1 MRCVVVI
8 PTYNERDNVLFLIK
22 QLVALPLDL
31 DLFFVDDASP
41 DGTGTLLDSLRTT
54 YPQLRVMHRPRKL
67 GLGSA
72 YRQSF
77 HSLLHNGYDRFM
89 AMDADLSHPPK
100 FIPTLL
106 RASQEADLVIG
117 SRYVQGGGAKNWSR
131 ARHMLS
137 RLANRVSNGMLC
149 LEAHDLTAGFRCYR
163 HELLSSLDRI
173 DIRSNGFAFQIEMT
187 YYTKAMGFRVHEEP
201 ILFEERRSAKS
212 KLSCREIGGAMRTLI
227 RLWLHRVSGRQKHL
241 RVRPSQ
247 HGVTSELR
255 GKRTES

>member
-8 PTYNERDNVLFLIK
+8 PTYNERDNVLFLVER
-22 QLVALPLDL
+22 LVALPLDL

-67 GLGSA
+67 GLGTA
-72 YRQSF
+72 YRQAF
-77 HSLLHNGYDRFM
+77 RSLLHDGYDRFV

-131 ARHMLS
+131 ARHMMS
-137 RLANRVSNGMLC
+137 RLANHVSTGMLC
-149 LEAHDLTAGFRCYR
+149 LEAHDLTAGFRCYS

-173 DIRSNGFAFQIEMT
+173 DIRSNGFAFQVEMT
-187 YYTKAMGFRVHEEP
+187 YYAKAMGFRVQEEP
-201 ILFEERRSAKS
+201 ILFEARRSAKS
-212 KLSCREIGGAMRTLI
+212 KMSCTEISGATRTLI
-227 RLWLHRVSGRQKHL
+227 RLWLHRVSGRQKDL
-241 RVRPSQ
+241 QGRPSQ
-247 HGVTSELR
+247 HSATSELR
-255 GKRTES
+255 GKRRES